1 MKVQQLTPLA
11 GYLPRQI
18 NQGAWVGAYT
28 LPKLKAIAAAEASRA
43 SAWPRWTLPICS
55 LGTPYEQLEQLGPG
69 LLPPLYHEAL
79 TDALKAQLVARIQ
92 TCFPVYRD
100 DKAAT
105 NAATNADIRIVE
117 LPSATL
123 PAIEPPAIA
132 AFSVDTTVEE
142 HGPHLPLAT
151 DTIQSYDALERLQ
164 RVESA
169 VELVRPVDYGQLAW
183 GLPFGMSVD
192 ITADLLA
199 EYVQRFATAIQRWL
213 KPGAIYVVDVHG
225 SITHR
230 EAIVAGLRR
239 SEAQRWK
246 FRWLHEPLAEFASER
261 GDQHAG
267 GVETRLVEQ
276 AAPTLLDREWWP
288 DRLEE
293 IARGQMDF
301 ATAVELTPDLAAFQR
316 HVEQRELN
324 GIIGDILNYQAL
336 DTAELVGRIDAL
348 TLADAREL
356 LSDQPL
362 EQHAGQQLW

>member
-199 EYVQRFATAIQRWL
+199 EYVQRFATAIQRWI

-225 SITHR
+225 SITHLQT
-230 EAIVAGLRR
+230 ARR
-239 SEAQRWK
+239 
-246 FRWLHEPLAEFASER
+246 
-261 GDQHAG
+261 
-267 GVETRLVEQ
+267 
-276 AAPTLLDREWWP
+276 
-288 DRLEE
+288 
-293 IARGQMDF
+293 
-301 ATAVELTPDLAAFQR
+301 
-316 HVEQRELN
+316 
-324 GIIGDILNYQAL
+324 
-336 DTAELVGRIDAL
+336 
-348 TLADAREL
+348 
-356 LSDQPL
+356 
-362 EQHAGQQLW
+362 